1 MQDSHDT
8 VRRFRRVRFPV
19 IGPLIIQCPIC
30 NGSKCNV
37 CNNTGE
43 YEMDR
48 EGYVEV
54 QEPLV
59 IKYVLDNM
67 DKVSQEITKLYGK
80 GPEVTTEVTT
90 KKYEVIRVD
99 SLSGSVWIAHDL
111 KQLSSPKYFF
121 NKQEME
127 KWLA

>member
-1 MQDSHDT
+1 MQDSDDR

-19 IGPLIIQCPIC
+19 IGPLLIECPIC

-43 YEMDR
+43 YEMER

-59 IKYVLDNM
+59 VRYIMDNM
-67 DKVSQEITKLYGK
+67 DKGLPVK
-80 GPEVTTEVTT
+80 EVNYIVFIQIKDELWLR
-90 KKYEVIRVD
+90 EM
-99 SLSGSVWIAHDL
+99 
-111 KQLSSPKYFF
+111 F
-121 NKQEME
+121 NKAYRKEV
-127 KWLA
+127 